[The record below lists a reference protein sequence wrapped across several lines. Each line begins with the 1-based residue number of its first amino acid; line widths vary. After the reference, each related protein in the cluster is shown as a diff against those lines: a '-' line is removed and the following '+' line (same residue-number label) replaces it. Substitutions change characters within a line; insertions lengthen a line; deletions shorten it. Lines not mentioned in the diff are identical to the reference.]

1 MNTKAWLSILSL
13 FLCNLC
19 QAYHHN
25 AKPDSLRNA
34 LLKSIAAKKQVNDTA
49 VINNLNK
56 LAVAYTSYYPDS
68 TIYYG
73 KKASQMSRV
82 IKYNTGVADGLLAIT
97 NVYISQSKY
106 DTVVKNL
113 KESMAL
119 YTGVNNRLGISDCY
133 RLYGD
138 LYYQRSDYKK
148 ALAYYNKALPIKLA
162 NNDLPG
168 LSRLYLSMGNNY
180 DNLGHSSTALD
191 YYFKALNIDTKLH
204 NKKKISADYNNIGV
218 ILQSMEI
225 YPQALSYF
233 TEALN
238 TWTQMKSDGGI
249 AVAKQNIG
257 EVLMAQGKHD
267 KAIPYLNDALAI
279 DQNQDDKDGISTCN
293 SDLAV
298 CYIYKK
304 QNEKALGHLQ
314 LALKVATDN
323 QMDYN
328 KTIAL
333 INMALFYN
341 VNHDYS
347 KAYDFAVQ
355 GKTLADRIGSVVLR
369 TNAAIQLIETLGGL
383 KLYQEAFV
391 AQKDFDKMKRT
402 FRKDESVQ
410 KFTLY
415 ITQYNYAEKQ
425 RQQMLQQKASALLYQ
440 QKLHDKDLL
449 NIIFFIIITAVL
461 LIACVYYRQKQHQL
475 KINTQL
481 KHKNQEVVEQKVSID
496 EQAEKLNDLNKLKD
510 KLISILAHD
519 LRSPLSTLRGL
530 FDLLSDESI
539 SHEEMLQMIPSV
551 IQKLDYTSNFLD
563 TLLFWINSQLENFNT
578 SGKSFLIY
586 DIVKSEAENH
596 TEQASLKGITMVYD
610 ADKELLALADP
621 NSIRIV
627 VRNLITNAIKFSE
640 AGDVIE
646 VSATEDGENVLVTV
660 SDTGTGMSPGRVS
673 QLFKS
678 QVNSKT
684 GTQNESGTG
693 MGLLFCKDLVE
704 KCNGRIWVTSE
715 EGMGTKFFFVI
726 PLQPANAM
734 AANEQTAL

>member
-1 MNTKAWLSILSL
+1 MNTKIWLSILSL
-13 FLCNLC
+13 FLCNFC
-19 QAYHHN
+19 QAYRHK
-25 AKPDSLRNA
+25 AKPDSLRNE

-49 VINNLNK
+49 LINYLNE
-56 LAVAYTSYYPDS
+56 LAVVYTSYYPDS

-73 KKASQMSRV
+73 QKATQISRR
-82 IKYNTGVADGLLAIT
+82 INYSTGIADGLLAVT
-97 NVYISQSKY
+97 AVYISQSKY
-106 DTVVKNL
+106 KTVIKNL
-113 KESMAL
+113 EESMAL
-119 YTGVNNRLGISDCY
+119 YTRVNNQLGISNCY

-138 LYYQRSDYKK
+138 LYYQLSDYQK
-148 ALAYYNKALPIKLA
+148 ALTYYKKALPIKLA
-162 NNDLPG
+162 ANDLPG

-180 DNLGHSSTALD
+180 DNLGHPSTALD

-233 TEALN
+233 TEALK

-257 EVLMAQGKHD
+257 EVLMAQGKYD
-267 KAIPYLNDALAI
+267 KAIQYLTDALAI
-279 DQNQDDKDGISTCN
+279 NQKQDDKDGISTCY

-304 QNEKALGHLQ
+304 QNPKALSYLQ
-314 LALKVATDN
+314 QALKVATDN
-323 QMDYN
+323 QMDYD

-333 INMALFYN
+333 INTALFYN

-347 KAYDFAVQ
+347 KAYGFALQ
-355 GKTLADRIGSVVLR
+355 AKTLADRFGSVLLR
-369 TNAAIQLIETLGGL
+369 TNAAVQLIETLGGL
-383 KLYQEAFV
+383 KLYKEAFV

-449 NIIFFIIITAVL
+449 NLIFFIIIAAVL
-461 LIACVYYRQKQHQL
+461 LIAYQYYRQKQQQL

-539 SHEEMLQMIPSV
+539 SHEEMLRMIPSV
-551 IQKLDYTSNFLD
+551 IQKLEYTSDFLD

-578 SGKSFLIY
+578 SGQSFLIY
-586 DIVKSEAENH
+586 DIVKSESENH
-596 TEQASLKGITMVYD
+596 TEQASRKGITMVCSGN
-610 ADKELLALADP
+610 KELLALADP
-621 NSIRIV
+621 NSVRIV
-627 VRNLITNAIKFSE
+627 VRNLITNAIKFSGG
-640 AGDVIE
+640 GDVIE
-646 VSATEDGENVLVTV
+646 VSAVKDGDNVLVTV
-660 SDTGTGMSPGRVS
+660 SDTGMGMPPARVN

-678 QVNSKT
+678 QMTSKT
-684 GTQNESGTG
+684 GTLNESGTG

-704 KCNGRIWVTSE
+704 KCNGRIWVASE
-715 EGMGTKFFFVI
+715 EGVGTKFFFVI
-726 PLQPANAM
+726 PLQPAATLETTE
-734 AANEQTAL
+734 AG

>member
-1 MNTKAWLSILSL
+1 MSTRLWLSIVLC
-13 FLCNLC
+13 FLCNFC
-19 QAYHHN
+19 RAYHFES
-25 AKPDSLRNA
+25 KPDSLRDQ

-49 VINNLNK
+49 TINNLNK

-73 KKASQMSRV
+73 QKAAHMARNINYS
-82 IKYNTGVADGLLAIT
+82 TGIADGMLAVT
-97 NVYISQSKY
+97 SVYISQAKY
-106 DTVVKNL
+106 DIVLKYI

-119 YTGVNNRLGISDCY
+119 YTQAKNQVGISNCY
-133 RLYGD
+133 KAYGD
-138 LYYQRSDYKK
+138 LYYQLSDYQKS
-148 ALAYYNKALPIKLA
+148 LTYYKRALPIKLA
-162 NNDLPG
+162 ANDLPG

-180 DNLGHSSTALD
+180 DNLGHPSTALD

-233 TEALN
+233 TEALKV
-238 TWTQMKSDGGI
+238 WTQMQSDGGI

-257 EVLMAQGKHD
+257 EVLMAQGKYD
-267 KAIPYLNDALAI
+267 KAIKYLTDALAI
-279 DQNQDDKDGISTCN
+279 DQKQDDKDGISTCY

-298 CYIYKK
+298 CYIHKK
-304 QNEKALGHLQ
+304 QNQKALAYLQ

-323 QMDYN
+323 QLDYD

-333 INMALFYN
+333 INTALFYN
-341 VNHDYS
+341 VNHNYA
-347 KAYDFAVQ
+347 KAYEFALQ
-355 GKTLADRIGSVVLR
+355 AKPLADRFGSVLLR
-369 TNAAIQLIETLGGL
+369 TNASVQLIETLGGL
-383 KLYQEAFV
+383 KLYKEAYA
-391 AQKDFDKMKRT
+391 AQKDFDNMKRT

-425 RQQMLQQKASALLYQ
+425 RQQMLQQKANALLYQ

-461 LIACVYYRQKQHQL
+461 LIAFLYYKQKQHQL

-481 KHKNQEVVEQKVSID
+481 KHKNQEVVQQKVSID

-539 SHEEMLQMIPSV
+539 SHQEMLEMIPSV

-586 DIVKSEAENH
+586 DIVKSEVENH
-596 TEQASLKGITMVYD
+596 TEQASLKDIAMVCRGNE
-610 ADKELLALADP
+610 ELLALADP

-627 VRNLITNAIKFSE
+627 VRNLIINAIKFSG

-646 VSATEDGENVLVTV
+646 VSAVEQDEQVLVTV
-660 SDTGTGMSPGRVS
+660 SDTGIGMSAARVN

-678 QVNSKT
+678 QVNSKA
-684 GTQNESGTG
+684 GTFNESGTG

-715 EGMGTKFFFVI
+715 EGTGTRFFFTI
-726 PLQPANAM
+726 PLQPVANM
-734 AANEQTAL
+734 AGEVE